1 MLEQSKKAD
10 LHLHTN
16 ISDGRL
22 SPIELFDKMREHGLS
37 TIAVTD
43 HDSVAAVDALNRRA
57 QMFNLRIVTGVE
69 LSGEFEGLDIHFL
82 GYFIQ
87 HHNKRFLDYL
97 YLFQRRRHQ
106 RAQEMVAK
114 LEKLG
119 IHIALD
125 DVVSIARNRP
135 IGRPHIADALIS
147 GGHVSSQ
154 NEAFEKYL
162 GGDGPVYVEKYKIT
176 ASEII
181 ELIHSIGGAAFVA
194 HPGISCSDEIVRS
207 LVEAGLDGLEVVHP
221 KHSPDK
227 QKELAKIATELSL
240 LTSGGSDFHGEPE
253 READL
258 GKYSIPDESVDAIEE
273 YCKSMRD
280 TWGYLSEEE
289 LEDDGK
295 VDDESDEE
303 E

>member
-1 MLEQSKKAD
+1 MIKQSKKAD

-16 ISDGRL
+16 ISDGLL
-22 SPIELFDKMREHGLS
+22 SPIELFDKMWEHGMS

-43 HDSVAAVDALNRRA
+43 HDSVAAVDTLNRRA
-57 QMFNLRIVTGVE
+57 QMYSLRIVPGVE
-69 LSGEFEGLDIHFL
+69 LSGEFKGLDIHFL

-106 RAQEMVAK
+106 RAQEMVAN
-114 LEKLG
+114 LEKIG
-119 IHIALD
+119 IHITLD

-147 GGHVSSQ
+147 SGHVSSR

-162 GGDGPVYVEKYKIT
+162 GGGGPIYVEKYKIT

-194 HPGISCSDEIVRS
+194 HPGISCSDDTVRR
-207 LVEAGLDGLEVVHP
+207 LVEAGLDGLEIVHP

-227 QKELAKIATELSL
+227 QKKLAKIANELSL
-240 LTSGGSDFHGEPE
+240 LTSGGSDFHGDPE

-258 GKYSIPDESVDAIEE
+258 GKFSIPDESVDTIEE

-280 TWGYLSEEE
+280 TWGYLSEDELDAEE
-289 LEDDGK
+289 
-295 VDDESDEE
+295 
-303 E
+303 